1 MPEAQ
6 PIRDRRLLTIL
17 AIVFV
22 NIVGAGMVLPTLPL
36 FAKERFAISPIVNTL
51 LVTSFFAA
59 QFVAAPILGRW
70 SDRIGRLPV
79 LVVSQIGT
87 ALSFVLLGFAF
98 APWVLFVSRILDG
111 VTGGNITVAQAYVTD
126 ITPRERRTQ
135 ALGLIFAAF
144 GMGFIVG
151 PALGGALSSIF
162 RPEVVFACATV
173 ATLGT
178 ALLTRL
184 TLRETLTPD
193 VRARLAA
200 ERSARGGRQLNVAA
214 VLANRNLMLVLGIAV
229 LGQFALGLLQSTLAL
244 YGDDVLFAKL
254 PQRYVALAVGAVLGI
269 VGLAQVITQ
278 LVVLRRALRRWG
290 EARLVIGA
298 NVLRAIG
305 MFLYMAARG
314 PALTP
319 FAALFFA
326 MGMGLAMPPLQTLAT
341 HTVADEDRG
350 AVLGWYQSA
359 ANLSV
364 IASTA
369 LAGVLYSVGPP
380 VPYFVGGVLSLMAV
394 GPSLFLLRLPV
405 GAAPGDMRRAQ
416 TDPAHVVNPA

>member
-1 MPEAQ
+1 MPEA
-6 PIRDRRLLTIL
+6 PPVRDRRLFTIL

-51 LVTSFFAA
+51 LVSSFFAA
-59 QFVAAPILGRW
+59 QFVAAPLLGRW

-87 ALSFVLLGFAF
+87 ALSFVLLGFAY
-98 APWVLFVSRILDG
+98 APWVLFASRILDG

-144 GMGFIVG
+144 GMGFVIG
-151 PALGGALSSIF
+151 PALGGAISSAFDPIVGP
-162 RPEVVFACATV
+162 RVVFGV
-173 ATLGT
+173 ATAATLLT

-193 VRARLAA
+193 VRASRAA
-200 ERSARGGRQLNVAA
+200 TKAADGGRALDWAQVR
-214 VLANRNLMLVLGIAV
+214 ANADLLTVLGIVV
-229 LGQFALGLLQSTLAL
+229 LSQFSLGLLQSTFAL
-244 YGDDVLFAKL
+244 FGNDVLFDEL
-254 PQRYVALAVGAVLGI
+254 PHRYVALAVGLLLGV
-269 VGLAQVITQ
+269 VGLAQVMTQ
-278 LVVLRRALRRWG
+278 LLILRRALRRWG

-298 NVLRAIG
+298 NVLRSIG
-305 MFLYMAARG
+305 MFVYMIARG
-314 PALTP
+314 PALAP
-319 FAALFFA
+319 LGALFFA

-341 HTVADEDRG
+341 HTVGDSDRG

-359 ANLSV
+359 ANLA
-364 IASTA
+364 IIGSTA
-369 LAGVLYSVGPP
+369 LAGVLYQVGPP
-380 VPYFVGGVLSLMAV
+380 VPYFLGGVLSLLAV
-394 GPSLFLLRLPV
+394 GPSLRLLRPPHGTAL
-405 GAAPGDMRRAQ
+405 GA
-416 TDPAHVVNPA
+416 PAASVVEPA